1 MDNKKILLVED
12 DALLQKLYT
21 DLLKEDNYS
30 VEVAT
35 DGLVAYQKMKDGGW
49 DLVLLDILLPE
60 LNGIKIVKKLKTDK
74 EAKPNK
80 KIVFLTNL
88 DKGIEINEIQKLG
101 LEYIIKSSLNP
112 DEFLK
117 KVKSFLQ

>member
-21 DLLKEDNYS
+21 DLLKEENYS

-49 DLVLLDILLPE
+49 DLVLLDIMLPNLDGLE
-60 LNGIKIVKKLKTDK
+60 IVKKLKTDQP
-74 EAKPNK
+74 AKPNK
-80 KIVFLTNL
+80 KMVFLTNL

-117 KVKSFLQ
+117 KVKSYL